1 MSDWLQELTNA
12 TAEAMERQLG
22 LYGRVDFDQAYDCIF
37 PKLNIPPDAKKAYR
51 SGVKKAIRQMGLLEK
66 KKKTIRKKQSAE
78 SGYSRMAQKCQGRDW
93 ASRGGY
99 DGN

>member
-1 MSDWLQELTNA
+1 
-12 TAEAMERQLG
+12 
-22 LYGRVDFDQAYDCIF
+22 
-37 PKLNIPPDAKKAYR
+37 
-51 SGVKKAIRQMGLLEK
+51 MGLLEK